1 MGGRRIFFPLC
12 CFNCLFRTSK
22 LDIFF
27 FEMFSL
33 VELQQQKKEAYF
45 RLQIM
50 IFFWGNGNTAK
61 CKATI
66 YKALIK

>member
-1 MGGRRIFFPLC
+1 
-12 CFNCLFRTSK
+12 
-22 LDIFF
+22 
-27 FEMFSL
+27 MFSL

-66 YKALIK
+66 YKALIKWMIRNLEKNKTNIG

>member
-1 MGGRRIFFPLC
+1 
-12 CFNCLFRTSK
+12 
-22 LDIFF
+22 
-27 FEMFSL
+27 MFSL
-33 VELQQQKKEAYF
+33 VELQQQKKEAYS

-50 IFFWGNGNTAK
+50 IFFLGNGNTAK